1 MVFWIDA
8 VFGYIVHT
16 KTHIHK
22 RVENFVTYKG
32 FVWPHLCVIL
42 SLVDEKWQGSESL
55 YVCAIILYLNF
66 GFLSRIRYFI
76 FTFSS
81 EAYKW
86 LQFNKLPSIICIHVL
101 RKEWRKIKERF
112 LFTHLDAQFKVCCFC
127 HDVYIVY
134 VLFLVVQFKHLRIN
148 LWCNISILIEFVYF
162 NIYCLQSVFL
172 FGFNFLLL
180 IS

>member
-1 MVFWIDA
+1 MVHKGAKSPPFFGFVNDFPLRCDMVFWIDA
-8 VFGYIVHT
+8 VFGYVYNT
-16 KTHIHK
+16 KTHMHK

-86 LQFNKLPSIICIHVL
+86 LLFNILLCVYKYMCYE
-101 RKEWRKIKERF
+101 RKGGKIKERF
-112 LFTHLDAQFKVCCFC
+112 VFTF
-127 HDVYIVY
+127 
-134 VLFLVVQFKHLRIN
+134 
-148 LWCNISILIEFVYF
+148 
-162 NIYCLQSVFL
+162 
-172 FGFNFLLL
+172 
-180 IS
+180 

>member
-1 MVFWIDA
+1 MFLVHKGAKSPPFFGFVNDFPLRCDMVFWIDA
-8 VFGYIVHT
+8 VFGYVYNT
-16 KTHIHK
+16 KTHMHK

-86 LQFNKLPSIICIHVL
+86 LQFNILLCVYWCVTK
-101 RKEWRKIKERF
+101 KERRKNRWKKDF
-112 LFTHLDAQFKVCCFC
+112 VFTFGCSWDSLYHG
-127 HDVYIVY
+127 VYTSLY
-134 VLFLVVQFKHLRIN
+134 DCTFN
-148 LWCNISILIEFVYF
+148 L
-162 NIYCLQSVFL
+162 
-172 FGFNFLLL
+172 
-180 IS
+180 